1 MKIKYNEEDLVDHH
15 GIAAIIKNEF
25 NEILIQDHVKYGF
38 WTIPVGK
45 VKKDQSVIDGLKLE
59 ILEECNLIIQ
69 ECKEIIYKDYFY
81 QRNSKNVK
89 VSSHVYEILKYTGEL
104 KNMEPM
110 KHRKQLFMSIEEI
123 KQLPYLSDITLLYL
137 SYIGFNRNSHL

>member
-1 MKIKYNEEDLVDHH
+1 
-15 GIAAIIKNEF
+15 
-25 NEILIQDHVKYGF
+25 
-38 WTIPVGK
+38 
-45 VKKDQSVIDGLKLE
+45 
-59 ILEECNLIIQ
+59 LEECNLIIQ

>member
-15 GIAAIIKNEF
+15 GIAAII
-25 NEILIQDHVKYGF
+25 KYGF